1 MMKKLVVSTGA
12 GISAES
18 GMMTYRDAG
27 GLCPS
32 RNPLWGGV
40 KYRCGIAAP
49 DRRKRTAASAAT
61 MEADMAEKTDAQVV
75 IGGRTYTLS
84 GYESEEYLLRVAE
97 YLNGKI
103 DELRADPEYAR
114 LPVDMRQLLLNLNIA
129 DDYFKACAQIDEL
142 KGLIDKKENDLYDIK
157 HELVAAQM
165 KLQSAEKKK

>member
-1 MMKKLVVSTGA
+1 
-12 GISAES
+12 
-18 GMMTYRDAG
+18 
-27 GLCPS
+27 
-32 RNPLWGGV
+32 
-40 KYRCGIAAP
+40 
-49 DRRKRTAASAAT
+49 
-61 MEADMAEKTDAQVV
+61 MEAYMAEKTDAQVV

-84 GYESEEYLLRVAE
+84 GYESEEYLLRVAA

-114 LPVDMRQLLLNLNIA
+114 LPMDMRQLLLNLNIA

-165 KLQSAEKKK
+165 KLQSADKKK

>member
-1 MMKKLVVSTGA
+1 
-12 GISAES
+12 
-18 GMMTYRDAG
+18 
-27 GLCPS
+27 
-32 RNPLWGGV
+32 
-40 KYRCGIAAP
+40 
-49 DRRKRTAASAAT
+49 
-61 MEADMAEKTDAQVV
+61 MEEKTDAQVV

-114 LPVDMRQLLLNLNIA
+114 LPVDMRQLLLNRNIA

-165 KLQSAEKKK
+165 KLQSADKKK